1 MKKVR
6 LLLLPILFALAL
18 AIFGSAAGTPMEVL
32 GPQGEYQTQPVRTV
46 SLVLD
51 GVPLKTDV
59 PAFILGGRTLVPV
72 RVVSERLGALVNW
85 KEDTMQVQIE
95 NGTKA
100 ITLTV
105 GSAEATVNGKTIR
118 LPDGVAPTLAKS
130 GGQSP
135 RTMVP
140 LRFVSEQ
147 LGASVSFD
155 DAAGTVSIVTASM
168 PTYQVA
174 APTVEGELV
183 RIQTDKGVR
192 AKIFSMPGKVVL
204 DFPSGVFSGS
214 NYGKLPVGGT
224 LIAQVRYN
232 QFDDGLGGTPVARV
246 VLDLQP
252 GFETKDVAVVQG
264 SGIVTAGKPDEVP
277 APEPEPAPVAPPEEK
292 PEEPKPEEPKPEEP
306 AKPVKP
312 ETPLPVTPPQTGPV
326 VPEAPAESEPPL
338 VVLDAGHGGD
348 DPGAIQMG
356 YNEKDL
362 VLPIALEAG
371 KALEAAGVR
380 VAYTRDADATVSLAD
395 RVQTADAYGAALFVS
410 IHANAY
416 TLKPALNGVET
427 YCFERGGASETLA
440 ASVHKAVLAATGAA
454 DHGQRTANY
463 YVLRN
468 ATMPAILLE
477 TGYMTNEAECAK
489 LIDPAYRSSIA
500 SGLAAGI
507 LNYLDG
513 VR

>member
-6 LLLLPILFALAL
+6 LLFLPILFALAL
-18 AIFGSAAGTPMEVL
+18 AVFGSAAGTPMEIL
-32 GPQGEYQTQPVRTV
+32 DPQGNYQTQSVRTV

-105 GSAEATVNGKTIR
+105 GSPDAVVNGKTIR
-118 LPDGVAPTLAKS
+118 LPDGVAPTLAKY
-130 GGQSP
+130 GGQAS

-155 DAAGTVSIVTASM
+155 EPAGTVSIVTASM
-168 PTYQVA
+168 PTYRVS
-174 APTVEGELV
+174 APTIEGELV
-183 RIQTDKGVR
+183 RIRTDKEVR
-192 AKIFSMPGKVVL
+192 AKILSMPGKVVL
-204 DFPSGVFSGS
+204 DFPSGVFSDS
-214 NYGKLPVGGT
+214 NYGKLPVDGT
-224 LIAQVRYN
+224 LIARVRYN

-252 GFETKDVAVVQG
+252 GYEMKDVAVVQG
-264 SGIVTAGKPDEVP
+264 SGIVTAGKPGEVP
-277 APEPEPAPVAPPEEK
+277 AAEPEPVPEPDEK
-292 PEEPKPEEPKPEEP
+292 PAETTPEQPVQPE
-306 AKPVKP
+306 K
-312 ETPLPVTPPQTGPV
+312 PVTPPQPEPA
-326 VPEAPAESEPPL
+326 VPETPEEPEPPL
-338 VVLDAGHGGD
+338 VILDAGHGGE
-348 DPGAIQMG
+348 DPGAMQMG

-362 VLPIALEAG
+362 VLPIALETG

-380 VAYTRDADATVSLAD
+380 VAYTRDTDATVSLAD
-395 RVQTADAYGAALFVS
+395 RVQTADAYGATLFVS
-410 IHANAY
+410 VHANAY

-427 YCFERGGASETLA
+427 YCYERGGESEKLA
-440 ASVHKAVLAATGAA
+440 ASVHRAVIAAPGAA
-454 DHGQRTANY
+454 VWRRRAGPCAPTAGSPCRRT
-463 YVLRN
+463 
-468 ATMPAILLE
+468 
-477 TGYMTNEAECAK
+477 G
-489 LIDPAYRSSIA
+489 
-500 SGLAAGI
+500 G
-507 LNYLDG
+507 
-513 VR
+513 